1 MSACC
6 PDRRCGILV
15 VDDDEALATA
25 LAKLLRQHYP
35 SVHMALSGTEA
46 AAVLGRE
53 TNICLVLAD
62 LVMPVMDGL
71 AVLEYVRHHHS
82 SVSVI
87 LMTGFGT
94 IETAVEAMKRGAED
108 YLTKPFDTET
118 VLKKVSH
125 LMELHELKERV
136 ARLEGQLR
144 RESPFSQIVAGS
156 SAMRSVVQRAQVAAQ
171 SSAPV
176 LLIGETGTGKE
187 MLARAIHNAS
197 PRAGRSFIPVNC
209 AALPHE
215 LIESELFGYRKGAFT
230 GALADRSGLFEAA
243 HGGTLFLDE
252 IGELPL
258 AAQAKLLR
266 VLEEGELRR
275 VGETVA
281 ARVDVRLLSAT
292 NRPLAQLRSG
302 ALREDLFFRIS
313 TIVLEVPP
321 LRQRREDLYLLV
333 KHFLRQLEER
343 YGRSLSLDRAALDHL
358 LTYAFPGNVRE
369 LAHILESA
377 VAVSTD
383 SPQAILERDLTP
395 SLGSR
400 AAPDALPASVPAD
413 CSLETLERFAIRQAL
428 RIAGHNK
435 SRAAELL
442 GLSRGSLYNK
452 LREYKLETSA
462 DEADASVPADI
473 APLLKN

>member
-1 MSACC
+1 MSKNC
-6 PDRRCGILV
+6 PDQRCGILV
-15 VDDDEALATA
+15 VDDDESLATT
-25 LAKLLRQHYP
+25 LTKLLGRHYAA
-35 SVHMALSGTEA
+35 VHTALSGAEA
-46 AAVLGRE
+46 AAILERE
-53 TNICLVLAD
+53 TGIRLMLVD
-62 LVMPVMDGL
+62 LMMPVMDGL
-71 AVLEYVRHHHS
+71 AVLDYVKDHHPN
-82 SVSVI
+82 VGVL

-94 IETAVEAMKRGAED
+94 IETAVEAIKHGAED

-118 VLKKVSH
+118 ILKKVSR
-125 LMELHELKERV
+125 LMELYELKERV
-136 ARLEGQLR
+136 TELEKRLENQ
-144 RESPFSQIVAGS
+144 SPFSQIVAGS
-156 SAMRSVVQRAQVAAQ
+156 SAMRAVLQKGQVAAL

-176 LLIGETGTGKE
+176 LIAGETGTGKE

-197 PRAGRSFIPVNC
+197 PRALHAFVPVNC

-230 GALADRSGLFEAA
+230 GAQADHAGLFEAA

-252 IGELPL
+252 IGEMPL

-275 VGETVA
+275 VGENTAVQI
-281 ARVDVRLLSAT
+281 DVRLLSAT

-321 LRQRREDLYLLV
+321 LRQRQEDLCLLA
-333 KHFLRQLEER
+333 KHFLGQLEGR

-358 LTYAFPGNVRE
+358 LAYPFPGNVRE

-377 VAVSTD
+377 VAVSTEN
-383 SPQAILERDLTP
+383 PQAIHERDLVP
-395 SLGSR
+395 LLQSGAASR
-400 AAPDALPASVPAD
+400 ELPAGVAAD
-413 CSLETLERFAIRQAL
+413 CSLEKLEKFAVRQAL
-428 RIAGHNK
+428 RIAGYNK

-452 LREYKLETSA
+452 LREHGLEGRPG
-462 DEADASVPADI
+462 DAGSPVAGG
-473 APLLKN
+473 APPLSKN